1 MEELVRAT
9 PEEYCDRKCPALAFC
24 RLIAL
29 CYFTAF
35 AVIPLTHIHMEERV
49 LQTFSSLGDSSHAKS
64 FLLILHKVLFL
75 HFKDRT
81 DHTLSSRSII
91 PESPGEG
98 NSLSADSVSG
108 TELPSERSGT
118 GSFPYHPSG
127 GGLEFMMHRG
137 DAKAVDGFLLFTSG
151 LSPPAV

>member
-1 MEELVRAT
+1 MRTA
-9 PEEYCDRKCPALAFC
+9 PEEYCDRKCSALAFC
-24 RLIAL
+24 KLIAL

-35 AVIPLTHIHMEERV
+35 AVIPITHIHMEERI
-49 LQTFSSLGDSSHAKS
+49 LQTFSSIGDSSHAKS
-64 FLLILHKVLFL
+64 FLWILHKVLSL

-98 NSLSADSVSG
+98 NSLSTDSVSG
-108 TELPSERSGT
+108 TELPSERPGT

-127 GGLEFMMHRG
+127 CGLEFMMQRG
-137 DAKAVDGFLLFTSG
+137 DAKAVDGCLLFPSG